1 MAPGFVASASFAA
14 RDPSPPDVLDV
25 DGGVVDGR
33 RRVRPGRPGHAV
45 HAFARALA
53 QLGPTDA
60 DRRAHLLARRVSR
73 PSNAWRSRSAPAS
86 PELRGRPARSRG
98 RPCGRAARRRR
109 RPRRRPSPRSRA
121 ARSFVAGR
129 PRRPRR
135 TRGRR
140 RTGPPCSHRR
150 RTQRNPSWTR
160 RPRSGTR
167 RGSTAANP
175 TSAARGDAVTVE
187 TGCVQTPRTVAPFTR
202 STIASDCS
210 SSRGGA
216 SRAALEHEVPELAPG
231 SPPGSG
237 RARPRSATSQL
248 AHTEVPR
255 PTSRLLQAHAMSPR
269 FSDEV
274 SPSTFGAAHAD

>member
-14 RDPSPPDVLDV
+14 WDPSPPDVLDV

-129 PRRPRR
+129 PRRPCR

-140 RTGPPCSHRR
+140 WIGPPCSHRR

-216 SRAALEHEVPELAPG
+216 SRAALEHEVLELAPG

-269 FSDEV
+269 ASDEV

>member
-14 RDPSPPDVLDV
+14 RDPSPPDVLV

-129 PRRPRR
+129 PRWPCR

-140 RTGPPCSHRR
+140 RTGPPCSRRR

-167 RGSTAANP
+167 RCSTAANP

-202 STIASDCS
+202 STIASDYS
-210 SSRGGA
+210 SRRGGA
-216 SRAALEHEVPELAPG
+216 SAALHLSTRFSELAPG

-255 PTSRLLQAHAMSPR
+255 PASRLLQARAMSPR
-269 FSDEV
+269 VSDEV